1 MEGPLP
7 PDWNFS
13 RTDDLSLIQI
23 RPYRDD
29 KIAAIQ
35 WIGFGSNMYNELL
48 PIYANVD
55 DIPAY
60 LSKTSS
66 APDTSF
72 YYWNIRLIGALADPY
87 FATTEI
93 FVERFQEEV
102 ASKGHALVRLND
114 EAILKGKRVEEANQ
128 EVADMAKEA
137 TERLLSQVLHE
148 ASMHMKNGFSRSD
161 H

>member
-1 MEGPLP
+1 
-7 PDWNFS
+7 
-13 RTDDLSLIQI
+13 
-23 RPYRDD
+23 
-29 KIAAIQ
+29 
-35 WIGFGSNMYNELL
+35 MYNELL
-48 PIYANVD
+48 PIYANVN

-60 LSKTSS
+60 LSQTSP

-114 EAILKGKRVEEANQ
+114 EAILKGKSREEANQ
-128 EVADMAKEA
+128 EVANMAKEA
-137 TERLLSQVLHE
+137 TEKLLSQVLHE